1 MSKVQRF
8 FLFCSGVEQ
17 EVLKQCPTDT
27 NKYVGIGATVLFT
40 GVLAFFSSAYAIH
53 TVFDSYFFAVL
64 FGLIWGLMI
73 FNLDRYIVSSMKSR
87 GSFFRDFVVAFPRL
101 IMAVLL
107 ALVISKPLELKIF
120 EKEINAE
127 LITMEQEVFKTQE
140 TVVKNRYEG
149 QIEDY
154 RQQIT
159 ELQAEIDKAAKVRD
173 TLAIMAL
180 QEADGTGGSGK
191 KNLGPIYRAKKA
203 DADKAQAELQATQ
216 ERILPLIAEKQKAAS
231 GLDSL
236 MQSEITTLERKPY
249 GGMAAR
255 MEALHR
261 LGEQSKAIF
270 LANIFIML
278 LFIAIETAPIFV
290 KLISY
295 RSPYDFVLHQ
305 HEYVFEM
312 DNLEKT
318 TLLKNAVGNK
328 LKFDTETG
336 LYRTEKE
343 IEIEKEL
350 TEAYLQRKKE
360 ELVRKPLEWSLPFIK
375 WKW

>member
-1 MSKVQRF
+1 MTAVTRF

-53 TVFDSYFFAVL
+53 TVFDNYFFAVL

-140 TVVKNRYEG
+140 TVVKNRYQE

-154 RQQIT
+154 QRQAAD
-159 ELQAEIDKAAKVRD
+159 LQTEIDKAAQVRD
-173 TLAIMAL
+173 TLALMAL

-231 GLDSL
+231 DLDSL

>member
-1 MSKVQRF
+1 
-8 FLFCSGVEQ
+8 
-17 EVLKQCPTDT
+17 
-27 NKYVGIGATVLFT
+27 
-40 GVLAFFSSAYAIH
+40 
-53 TVFDSYFFAVL
+53 
-64 FGLIWGLMI
+64 
-73 FNLDRYIVSSMKSR
+73 MKSR